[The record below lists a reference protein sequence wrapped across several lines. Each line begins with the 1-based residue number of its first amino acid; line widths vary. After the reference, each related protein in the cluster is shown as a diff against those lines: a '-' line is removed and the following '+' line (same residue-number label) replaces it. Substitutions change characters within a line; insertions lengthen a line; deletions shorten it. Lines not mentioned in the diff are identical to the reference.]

1 MCQRNTRLLLHLIE
15 QGKATLMRTWKN
27 HELLNIFPSRP
38 PISTTVPPHFSG
50 LAKNSSKIIL
60 SSRSCEYIGTPGT
73 GTQPF
78 DSIVLGSL
86 LNPRRFCSWA
96 EANERMEAKRK
107 SLNILMV
114 CKWLGGWWDMK
125 IVGPRGKDSHHKN
138 IIVSYL
144 LCGHSGCPCR
154 LVTVF
159 LMTIWLWGPR
169 HHNIIIIICTY
180 HAVILDILAG
190 YHVNYCPRCPCRL
203 SGQFLSSMPMCRKS
217 V

>member
-38 PISTTVPPHFSG
+38 PISTTVPPHLGG

-60 SSRSCEYIGTPGT
+60 SSWSCASIGTSGT
-73 GTQPF
+73 TAHPF
-78 DSIVLGSL
+78 DSIVLGS

-107 SLNILMV
+107 TLNILMV

-125 IVGPRGKDSHHKN
+125 IVGPRGKDSHRNNN
-138 IIVSYL
+138 IIL
-144 LCGHSGCPCR
+144 
-154 LVTVF
+154 
-159 LMTIWLWGPR
+159 
-169 HHNIIIIICTY
+169 TY
-180 HAVILDILAG
+180 HAVILDVLAG
-190 YHVNYCPRCPCRL
+190 YHPNYWGHFCLKMSPHVPYAWRL
-203 SGQFLSSMPMCRKS
+203 TD
-217 V
+217 